1 MGFRGTCWATAL
13 ELVHFAKWQARLY
26 QHEYH
31 EHVWTS
37 WTIFVHI
44 SQIWEAQMYWQRGVF
59 RFLILGEIAAKP
71 WKPGFDPLGCQ
82 LQPTTCTPLAV
93 ALARMRR
100 WNSEHCPEG
109 WCRRRRPCD
118 SILHVPDDGFRFWG
132 TPPFLH
138 LFEQCCVVL
147 SASPNWSHGSP
158 KKILGSRPSATLM
171 SWNKYVSHQMRCSEV
186 SVSKVLLTSC
196 RFWASFRAWSGIQLH
211 EMLTH
216 AYSNSPLTVG
226 KNVFIRSWMNFM
238 NCEWQSHLPQ
248 FKLDRS
254 VWLSCTSIERQK
266 HTQDSCADLPG
277 SVWFSRFRRATARKY
292 NNLIQFVAW
301 EKNHKQHLRP
311 GVVGVKVYLWLQIG
325 LLAGWYTLKLP

>member
-1 MGFRGTCWATAL
+1 MNMSEHHGQFLCTFRKFGRPKCIDREEFSASWFW
-13 ELVHFAKWQARLY
+13 ERLL
-26 QHEYH
+26 QNPGNQDL
-31 EHVWTS
+31 
-37 WTIFVHI
+37 IFRVANCNPH
-44 SQIWEAQMYWQRGVF
+44 
-59 RFLILGEIAAKP
+59 
-71 WKPGFDPLGCQ
+71 
-82 LQPTTCTPLAV
+82 TTYTPLAV

-100 WNSEHCPEG
+100 RNSEHCPEG
-109 WCRRRRPCD
+109 WCRRRRPVD
-118 SILHVPDDGFRFWG
+118 SIFYFACSGWWV
-132 TPPFLH
+132 PFLGDASF
-138 LFEQCCVVL
+138 LAFFEQCCAVL
-147 SASPNWSHGSP
+147 SVSPNWSHGSP
-158 KKILGSRPSATLM
+158 KKILGSRPSATFM

-196 RFWASFRAWSGIQLH
+196 RFWASFRAWPGIQLRH

-216 AYSNSPLTVG
+216 AYSNSPLTVR

-292 NNLIQFVAW
+292 DNLMQFVAW
-301 EKNHKQHLRP
+301 EKNHKQHLRLVNP
-311 GVVGVKVYLWLQIG
+311 HQFSWFLRWAQGTRCCRDGQGVSMAPDRLGC
-325 LLAGWYTLKLP
+325 

>member
-1 MGFRGTCWATAL
+1 MSEHHGQFLCTFRKFGRPKCIDREEFSASWFW
-13 ELVHFAKWQARLY
+13 ERLL
-26 QHEYH
+26 QNPGN
-31 EHVWTS
+31 
-37 WTIFVHI
+37 
-44 SQIWEAQMYWQRGVF
+44 QD
-59 RFLILGEIAAKP
+59 LILWVANCNP
-71 WKPGFDPLGCQ
+71 QPVLPLLLHWLGCEGGI
-82 LQPTTCTPLAV
+82 PSI
-93 ALARMRR
+93 ALKADAGAADLVILFCMFRMMG
-100 WNSEHCPEG
+100 SVFG
-109 WCRRRRPCD
+109 
-118 SILHVPDDGFRFWG
+118 G

-301 EKNHKQHLRP
+301 EKTINNTCDQVLSGSRCIY
-311 GVVGVKVYLWLQIG
+311 GSRLGC
-325 LLAGWYTLKLP
+325 